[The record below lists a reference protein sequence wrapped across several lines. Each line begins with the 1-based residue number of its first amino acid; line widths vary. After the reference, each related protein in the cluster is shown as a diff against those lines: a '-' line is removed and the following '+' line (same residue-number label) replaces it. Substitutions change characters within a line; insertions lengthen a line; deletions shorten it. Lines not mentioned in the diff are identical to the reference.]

1 MTKEMYIQIY
11 RKIFATIR
19 HDIFVKVKQAQKELM
34 VAHLPDQK
42 FEEIFQSVWKRF
54 ENVREDIY
62 NLMMDESV
70 SQKIA
75 KRVM

>member
-34 VAHLPDQK
+34 VAHLPD
-42 FEEIFQSVWKRF
+42 
-54 ENVREDIY
+54 
-62 NLMMDESV
+62 
-70 SQKIA
+70 
-75 KRVM
+75 